1 VTTFIAFFRGNNVG
15 GRSTLPMKE
24 LVTIFESLGARDVRT
39 YINSGNVVFRLDNP
53 DLSEFSRRFA
63 AAIRERYGFEPGI
76 LVLSPGDLEE
86 AVRENPF
93 PGAVREPAALHLGF
107 LARVPERPDL
117 EKLTA
122 LRKETEQF
130 SLRGRVFYLYAPEGV
145 GRSRLAA
152 GAEKALGVPMTDRNW
167 GTVMKIREMVRETG
181 K

>member
-1 VTTFIAFFRGNNVG
+1 
-15 GRSTLPMKE
+15 MKD
-24 LVTIFESLGARDVRT
+24 LVTIFESLGAPDVRT
-39 YINSGNVVFRLDNP
+39 YINSGNVVFRLESS
-53 DLSEFSRRFA
+53 DLSDFIRRLA

-93 PGAVREPAALHLGF
+93 PGAEAEPAALHFGF

-117 EKLTA
+117 EKLAA
-122 LRKETEQF
+122 LRKETELF
-130 SLRGRVFYLYAPEGV
+130 ALRGRVFYLYAPEGV

-167 GTVMKIREMVRETG
+167 GTVSRIREMVRETG
-181 K
+181 E